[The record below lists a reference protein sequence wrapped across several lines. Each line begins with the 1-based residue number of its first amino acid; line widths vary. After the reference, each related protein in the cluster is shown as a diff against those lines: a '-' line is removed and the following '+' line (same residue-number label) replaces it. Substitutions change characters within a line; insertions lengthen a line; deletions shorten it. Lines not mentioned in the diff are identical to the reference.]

1 MAYQAQPEF
10 NRIND
15 PNFVLEIAA
24 GPPTVQLVEQQPGTG
39 AGGLLVVPTGTV
51 SLYAQGFG

>member
-1 MAYQAQPEF
+1 MAQSEM

-24 GPPTVQLVEQQPGTG
+24 GPPTVQLVEQRPNTG
-39 AGGLLVVPTGTV
+39 MILV
-51 SLYAQGFG
+51 A